1 MVTRKEVALKAG
13 VSVATVSNVF
23 NQKVFVL
30 PETVAKVKQAAE
42 ELRYVPNFTA
52 RSLSLGHS
60 YQIGIAVSEC
70 SNPHHMEIFKA
81 ISKYAADQGFM
92 VTLFSMDERFERM
105 LDFFRQRQ
113 FDAFINFSNR
123 IYPEELIDLL
133 EHKNTVLVNFCEDNG
148 LNFSLDTYEATVV
161 AMARLRDFGHKNVG
175 YISTM
180 DHFRWREDPRGKAFL
195 ENRAK
200 MGFCCND
207 EYIELNDDNN
217 MPSEEA
223 GYLLTKKLMNAH
235 NEITALF
242 ATNDLSALGAIRA
255 LNEAGLRVPEDVSVV
270 GCDGISIGEF
280 YTPRLSTIWF
290 DKDEYGRM
298 IAEETIRYI
307 NDNEHGGKK
316 NFRMV
321 CTYLERASTA
331 PART

>member
-81 ISKYAADQGFM
+81 ISKYAANQGFM
-92 VTLFSMDERFERM
+92 VTLFSMNERFESM
-105 LDFFRQRQ
+105 LDFLRQRQ
-113 FDAFINFSNR
+113 FDAFVNFSNR
-123 IYPEELIDLL
+123 VYPEALIDLL
-133 EHKNTVLVNFCEDNG
+133 EHKNTVLVNFCENKG
-148 LNFSLDTYEATVV
+148 LNFGLDRYGATVT
-161 AMARLRDFGHKNVG
+161 AMERLSDLGHKNVG
-175 YISTM
+175 YVSTM
-180 DHFRWREDPRGKAFL
+180 DRFRWQEDARGKAFL
-195 ENRAK
+195 ENRAA
-200 MGFCCND
+200 MGFCCD
-207 EYIELNDDNN
+207 DSYIKMSEDNN

-223 GYLLTKKLMNAH
+223 GYFLTKKLMEEH
-235 NEITALF
+235 REITALF
-242 ATNDLSALGAIRA
+242 VTNDLSALGALRA
-255 LNEAGLRVPEDVSVV
+255 LNEAALRVPQDVSVI

-290 DKDEYGRM
+290 DKDEYGRV
-298 IAEETIRYI
+298 IAEETIRCI
-307 NDNEHGGKK
+307 NQEDHDGRENY
-316 NFRMV
+316 RMV
-321 CTYLERASTA
+321 CTYLERDSTA
-331 PART
+331 PVRK